1 MMRRLLWNDI
11 RSHKLLS
18 LSMVV
23 FMAASSLLISLAA
36 VLFAGLLGSVDGLME
51 KSLGAYGFNF
61 VIRWEHVILIVL
73 VLMSAAAAAA
83 ASGTM
88 EVKKNQSI

>member
-23 FMAASSLLISLAA
+23 FMAASSLLISLA
-36 VLFAGLLGSVDGLME
+36 VSCSGPVSAG
-51 KSLGAYGFNF
+51 A
-61 VIRWEHVILIVL
+61 
-73 VLMSAAAAAA
+73 
-83 ASGTM
+83 
-88 EVKKNQSI
+88 